1 MMRIITTIKFLFL
14 WAKALRTD
22 SIICGAFVN
31 LKWFDEPEAMIGG
44 YYISFSAD
52 PAESDSDDYDLFDD
66 YGYPDD
72 DVFYY
77 MASVGQL
84 INLTWRQ
91 HIDGWRIH
99 TGTLNTATDIEVT
112 D

>member
-22 SIICGAFVN
+22 SVICGAFVN
-31 LKWFDEPEAMIGG
+31 LKWFDEPKAMISG
-44 YYISFSAD
+44 YYISFSID
-52 PAESDSDDYDLFDD
+52 PAESDDLFDD
-66 YGYPDD
+66 YGYADD

-77 MASVGQL
+77 MESVGRL

-91 HIDGWRIH
+91 HTDGWRVH
-99 TGTLNTATDIEVT
+99 SGTLNTATDIEAT